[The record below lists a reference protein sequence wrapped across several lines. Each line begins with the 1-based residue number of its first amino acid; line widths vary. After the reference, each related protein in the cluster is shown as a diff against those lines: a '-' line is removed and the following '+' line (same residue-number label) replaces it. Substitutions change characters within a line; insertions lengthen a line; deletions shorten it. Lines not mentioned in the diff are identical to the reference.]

1 MLHKFYTHKLKNSLE
16 VIAIPMN
23 RGSNVIT
30 SNIFYKVGSRNEIMG
45 KSGIAHMLEHMN
57 FKSTENL
64 KEGEFDKIVKSLGGI
79 DNASTGFDYTHY
91 YIKTSSDYLD
101 KTFELFSEVME
112 NLSLKEDEFERE
124 RKVVY
129 EERLWR
135 TDNNP
140 IGYLYFRLFNN
151 TYLYHPYHWT
161 PIGFKEDIL
170 NWNIED
176 IKNFHKVYYQPKN
189 AFLLVAG
196 DIEPEIV
203 FKEAEKFFSHIKNTK
218 KIPTLH
224 CIEPPLDGD
233 KFITIKKESEVDIV
247 ALAYRIPNFRNEDQ
261 IALSAYSE
269 ILSGGKSGVLREKL
283 INKKS
288 LVSEV
293 YAYNMELIDP
303 GVFIALA
310 VVNPGI
316 DPKKVEKELK
326 KEILNTKITKKAL
339 EKVKNQTKMDF
350 LTQLESSS
358 GVSNIYGDYIA
369 KGNITP
375 LLEYEEKINALTPA
389 KVEKIKKYFDKSVSV
404 ILSKVDKMVEE

>member
-16 VIAIPMN
+16 VIAVPMN

-30 SNIFYKVGSRNEIMG
+30 SNIYYKVGSRNETMG

-57 FKSTENL
+57 FKSTKNL
-64 KEGEFDKIVKSLGGI
+64 AEGEFDKIVKSLGGV

-91 YIKTSSDYLD
+91 FIKTSSTYLD

-112 NLSLKEDEFERE
+112 NLNLNDDEFQRE

-170 NWNIED
+170 NWSIED
-176 IKNFHKVYYQPKN
+176 IRNFHKTYYQPKN

-196 DIEPEIV
+196 DINPEDV
-203 FKEAEKFFSHIKNTK
+203 FNLAEKYFSHIKNRK
-218 KIPTLH
+218 KIPKVH
-224 CIEPPLDGD
+224 MKEPELDGD
-233 KFITIKKESEVDIV
+233 RHIVIQRDTEVDIIAV
-247 ALAYRIPNFRNEDQ
+247 AYRIPDFKHEDQ
-261 IALSAYSE
+261 FALSAYSE
-269 ILSGGKSGVLREKL
+269 ILSGGKSGSLREKL
-283 INKKS
+283 INKKA

-303 GVFIALA
+303 GVFLALA
-310 VVNPGI
+310 ICNPGVNP
-316 DPKKVEKELK
+316 DLVEKELK
-326 KEILNTKITKKAL
+326 KEILNTKITKKVL

-350 LTQLESSS
+350 ITQLESSS
-358 GVSNIYGDYIA
+358 GVSNIYGDYFA
-369 KGNITP
+369 KGDITP
-375 LLEYEEKINALTPA
+375 LLEYENKINSLTPQ
-389 KVEKIKKYFDKSVSV
+389 KVEEIKKYFDKSVTV
-404 ILSKVDKMVEE
+404 KLIKK

>member
-1 MLHKFYTHKLKNSLE
+1 MLHKFYTHKLKNGLE
-16 VIAIPMN
+16 VIVIPMN
-23 RGSNVIT
+23 KGSNVIT
-30 SNIFYKVGSRNEIMG
+30 SNVFYKVGSRNETMG

-57 FKSTENL
+57 FKSTKNL
-64 KEGEFDKIVKSLGGI
+64 KEGEFDKIVKSLGGV

-91 YIKTSSDYLD
+91 YIKTASTYLN

-112 NLSLKEDEFERE
+112 NLNLNDNEFQRE

-151 TYLYHPYHWT
+151 TFVYHPYHWT

-170 NWNIED
+170 NWSIKD
-176 IKNFHKVYYQPKN
+176 IKEFHKTYYQPKN

-196 DIEPEIV
+196 DTDPEYV
-203 FKEAEKFFSHIKNTK
+203 FKEAEKYFSHIKNGK
-218 KIPTLH
+218 KIPKVHT
-224 CIEPPLDGD
+224 IEPELDGD
-233 KFITIKKESEVDIV
+233 KHITLKRDTEVDIV
-247 ALAYRIPNFRNEDQ
+247 AIAYRIPGFSHEDQ
-261 IALSAYSE
+261 FALSAYSE
-269 ILSGGKSGVLREKL
+269 ILSGGKSGILREKL
-283 INKKS
+283 INKKA

-303 GVFIALA
+303 GVFLALA
-310 VVNPGI
+310 ICNPGV
-316 DPKKVEKELK
+316 DPKRVEKELK
-326 KEILNTKITKKAL
+326 NEILNTKITQKAL

-358 GVSNIYGDYIA
+358 GVSNIYGDYFA
-369 KGNITP
+369 KGDITP
-375 LLEYEEKINALTPA
+375 LIEYEEKINSLTPK
-389 KVEKIKKYFDKSVSV
+389 KVEEIKKYFEKSVTV
-404 ILSKVDKMVEE
+404 TLIKK

>member
-1 MLHKFYTHKLKNSLE
+1 MLHKFYTHKLKNGLD
-16 VIAIPMN
+16 VIAIPVN
-23 RGSNVIT
+23 KGSNVIT

-57 FKSTENL
+57 FKSTKNL
-64 KEGEFDKIVKSLGGI
+64 AEGDFDKIVKSLGGV

-91 YIKTSSDYLD
+91 YIKTSSTYLD

-112 NLSLKEDEFERE
+112 NLNLNDDEFQRE

-161 PIGFKEDIL
+161 PIGFKDDIL
-170 NWNIED
+170 NWTIND
-176 IKNFHKVYYQPKN
+176 IRDFHKTYYQPKN

-196 DIEPEIV
+196 DIEPQKV
-203 FKEAEKFFSHIKNTK
+203 FNAAEKYFSHIKNRK
-218 KIPTLH
+218 KIPH
-224 CIEPPLDGD
+224 VHMKEPELDGD
-233 KFITIKKESEVDIV
+233 RHITVKRDTEVDIV
-247 ALAYRIPNFRNEDQ
+247 AIAYRIPDFRHKDQ
-261 IALSAYSE
+261 FALSAYSE
-269 ILSGGKSGVLREKL
+269 ILSGGKSGTLREKL
-283 INKKS
+283 INKKA

-303 GVFIALA
+303 GVFLALA
-310 VVNPGI
+310 ICNPGVSP
-316 DPKKVEKELK
+316 DTVEKELK

-339 EKVKNQTKMDF
+339 NKVKNQTKMDF

-358 GVSNIYGDYIA
+358 GVSNIYGDYFA
-369 KGNITP
+369 KGDITP
-375 LLEYEEKINALTPA
+375 LLEYEEKINSLTPE
-389 KVEKIKKYFDKSVSV
+389 KVEEIKKYFDKSVTV
-404 ILSKVDKMVEE
+404 KLIKK

>member
-1 MLHKFYTHKLKNSLE
+1 MLHKFYKQKLKNNLE
-16 VIAIPMN
+16 VIVVPMN

-30 SNIFYKVGSRNEIMG
+30 SNIYYKVGSRNEIMG

-57 FKSTENL
+57 FKSTKNL
-64 KEGEFDKIVKSLGGI
+64 AEGEFDKIVKSLGGV

-91 YIKTSSDYLD
+91 YIKTSSAYLD
-101 KTFELFSEVME
+101 KTFELFSDVME
-112 NLSLKEDEFERE
+112 NLNLNDDEFQRE

-161 PIGFKEDIL
+161 PIGFKDDIL
-170 NWNIED
+170 NWSIED
-176 IKNFHKVYYQPKN
+176 IRSFHKTFYQPKN

-196 DIEPEIV
+196 DIDPEDV
-203 FKEAEKFFSHIKNTK
+203 FNLAEKYFSHIKNSK
-218 KIPTLH
+218 KIPKVH
-224 CIEPPLDGD
+224 MKEPELDGD
-233 KFITIKKESEVDIV
+233 RHVVIQRDTEVDIV
-247 ALAYRIPNFRNEDQ
+247 AVSYRIPDFRHEDQ
-261 IALSAYSE
+261 FALSAYSE

-283 INKKS
+283 INKKA

-303 GVFIALA
+303 GVFLALA
-310 VVNPGI
+310 ICNPGVSP
-316 DPKKVEKELK
+316 DLVEKELK

-339 EKVKNQTKMDF
+339 SKVKNQTKMDF

-358 GVSNIYGDYIA
+358 GVSNVYGDYFA
-369 KGNITP
+369 KGDITP
-375 LLEYEEKINALTPA
+375 LLEYEEKINALTPE
-389 KVEKIKKYFDKSVSV
+389 KVEDIKKYFDKSVT
-404 ILSKVDKMVEE
+404 IKLIKK